1 MYFSI
6 NLPIKTQYTDACQSK
21 YFFFYHKRVTF
32 DVNHAPSRHE
42 SRNNRSTPNFHF
54 ALIKHDKGMSGD
66 FKGQMLSTIILKLVN
81 F

>member
-6 NLPIKTQYTDACQSK
+6 NLPIKTQTPVSLST
-21 YFFFYHKRVTF
+21 FFYHKRVTF

-42 SRNNRSTPNFHF
+42 SRNNRSTANFHF